1 MRPGFGARPSDHV
14 ALRHFSGN
22 RRAECRGVATLPVLD
37 TNGRPVGEMQAW
49 NADWSV
55 AEVSVGAGRAA
66 DSSESRD
73 RVRRFAR
80 DRLAAPPADAFLA
93 ELLAAESDY

>member
-1 MRPGFGARPSDHV
+1 
-14 ALRHFSGN
+14 
-22 RRAECRGVATLPVLD
+22 
-37 TNGRPVGEMQAW
+37 MQAW